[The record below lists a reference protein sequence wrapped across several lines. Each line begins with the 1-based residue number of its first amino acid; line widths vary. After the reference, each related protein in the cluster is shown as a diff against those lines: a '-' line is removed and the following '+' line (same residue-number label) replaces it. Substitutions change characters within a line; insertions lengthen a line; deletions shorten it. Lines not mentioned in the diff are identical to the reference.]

1 MHATTFEIRPDL
13 RVQLDHLA
21 MEVHRSENELVN
33 EAVSL
38 YLAQQHRI
46 IKRITEGLAQAQQN
60 EFVSDQ
66 EMDAFFARYADP
78 QV

>member
-1 MHATTFEIRPDL
+1 MHTTTFEIRPDL

-46 IKRITEGLAQAQQN
+46 IKRIAEGLAQAQRN
-60 EFVSDQ
+60 EFVPDE
-66 EMDAFFARYADP
+66 EMDAFFARYAEP
-78 QV
+78 QA